1 MSGVSKLYI
10 SGRERKIVEALLKAR
25 QAITMSELASELGV
39 SSRTIHRDLKNVEEI
54 VSAFDTTL
62 VRKSG
67 SGLEMFGHGEAKDS
81 LALYLNHVKNTDYTP
96 EARQEPQCGV

>member
-25 QAITMSELASELGV
+25 QAITMSELASELEV

-54 VSAFDTTL
+54 VSAFDITL
-62 VRKSG
+62 DRKSG
-67 SGLEMFGHGEAKDS
+67 SGLEKIGRASCRERVEEIGAQVRIEKKKRIRKHA
-81 LALYLNHVKNTDYTP
+81 AT
-96 EARQEPQCGV
+96 